1 MRTLEYRISYEKMIS
16 RIPALFA
23 YLEENEVGEMVLHKA
38 TDSIMGCYG
47 KIVQDIEIPKDTNL
61 DLNNVSEEYFD
72 GNEDVVKVVL
82 VKEGLTYSYRTLID
96 YYYEFVDFLPKDD
109 SFKKFMEEGI
119 GKVEVPFDIRN
130 GYPAVPN
137 FVFIADARNLYNFLV
152 KLKKKC
158 ELYEN
163 GGSDDTHLCCECEK
177 FKQYNGDEFM
187 KFLQDLIPE
196 AYERAENYFG
206 YVKENEMTLNLK
218 VDLTSTYQDFGIMTP
233 GVGQWM
239 PYKKYGKGEKVFYDD
254 TVWVCEKE
262 TTGKWD
268 DELEMV
274 VFDYDSFVKYDFSI
288 FENDNCDK
296 ICEKVENDENV
307 ELPFAING
315 KTDSKLVD
323 LRRFP
328 LFTNLDGRQELP
340 EKGVD
345 WLYFYRKGVV
355 MNMTMLSDNFANLLN
370 LDGNT
375 ANDGDG
381 EKLMIYGDVIEDI
394 TADEKKHTITFI
406 YHLGVHLK
414 AEYDGFKVDDEG
426 KFLLDDNGE
435 KIHFTDDDGNVLHY
449 WTDFKWDENNKV
461 GIKYEETYT
470 YEEGGDLDNLI
481 NRKYKPFDD
490 YKGNITFKE
499 YIEGDFDD
507 TLKFVKFEFFTSD
520 NNFIYEKK
528 FLNEDKQIV
537 SLITDFEVYRNDYD
551 EFIKANNLRMEYFN
565 GISYSPSVENN
576 VSIDRGVTSVFDKH
590 IKFSE
595 VKTLES
601 MTEYSNGSF
610 FKMSES

>member
-47 KIVQDIEIPKDTNL
+47 KIVQDIKIPEEVKL
-61 DLNNVSEEYFD
+61 DLNNVSVEYFD
-72 GNEDVVKVVL
+72 GNEDVVKDVI
-82 VKEGLTYSYRTLID
+82 VKGGLTYSYRTLID

-109 SFKKFMEEGI
+109 TFKKFMEEGI
-119 GKVEVPFDIRN
+119 GKVEVDPDIRE
-130 GYPAVPN
+130 GYPAVPK
-137 FVFIADARNLYNFLV
+137 FVFIADARNLYNFLAQ
-152 KLKKKC
+152 LKKKC
-158 ELYEN
+158 KLYDD

-187 KFLQDLIPE
+187 EFLQDQIQK
-196 AYERAENYFG
+196 AYKTAEEYF
-206 YVKENEMTLNLK
+206 KCANQENGMTLNLK

-233 GVGQWM
+233 GIGQWM
-239 PYKKYGKGEKVFYDD
+239 PYKKYGQGEKVFYDG

-274 VFDYDSFVKYDFSI
+274 IFDYDSFVKYDFSI

-296 ICEKVENDENV
+296 ICEKVENEENV

-375 ANDGDG
+375 ANKNDG

-394 TADEKKHTITFI
+394 TADKNKHTITFI

-414 AEYDGFKVDDEG
+414 AEYDDFK
-426 KFLLDDNGE
+426 L
-435 KIHFTDDDGNVLHY
+435 DDDGNVLHY
-449 WTDFKWDENNKV
+449 WKNFEWDGNDKV

-481 NRKYKPFDD
+481 NGKYKPFDG
-490 YKGNITFKE
+490 YNGEEITFEE

-507 TLKFVKFEFFTSD
+507 TLKFVQFEFFTSD
-520 NNFIYEKK
+520 NNFIYEKR
-528 FLNEDKQIV
+528 FLNEDKQIL